1 MSGRGN
7 EASPGRKWA
16 PTMAIDGGM
25 SGERKRRGPGGRGSC
40 GVAMAGGGGGGATA
54 EDCTMTTVVQ
64 SLRVFPDLGSKRD
77 LTYGPHMS

>member
-40 GVAMAGGGGGGATA
+40 GVAMAGGGGGVS
-54 EDCTMTTVVQ
+54 DCRRLNDDNGRSISSCV
-64 SLRVFPDLGSKRD
+64 S
-77 LTYGPHMS
+77 

>member
-40 GVAMAGGGGGGATA
+40 GVAMAGGGG
-54 EDCTMTTVVQ
+54 
-64 SLRVFPDLGSKRD
+64 
-77 LTYGPHMS
+77 

>member
-40 GVAMAGGGGGGATA
+40 GVRRAGGGPAS
-54 EDCTMTTVVQ
+54 DCRRLNDDNGRSISSCV
-64 SLRVFPDLGSKRD
+64 S
-77 LTYGPHMS
+77 

>member
-40 GVAMAGGGGGGATA
+40 GVAMAGGGGGGS
-54 EDCTMTTVVQ
+54 D
-64 SLRVFPDLGSKRD
+64 
-77 LTYGPHMS
+77 GPPPPPERLQKIER